1 MQGVPL
7 PAPESDREIRL
18 LTREVYCDKLAVK
31 ERFIRINLKGDGRWK
46 SCLTGEYRLM
56 EVLWESA
63 PVNSTQLVTLC
74 REQLGWT
81 KSTTYT
87 VLRKLCRKGAARNER
102 AVVTPL
108 LTREQVIRAQGEE
121 LAVKAG
127 GMAPFLNAFFSG
139 RKLTMEEALELKDLI
154 DQHTWED

>member
-1 MQGVPL
+1 M
-7 PAPESDREIRL
+7 E
-18 LTREVYCDKLAVK
+18 KL
-31 ERFIRINLKGDGRWK
+31 FD
-46 SCLTGEYRLM
+46 GEYRLM
-56 EVLWESA
+56 EVLWDSA

-74 REQLGWT
+74 RERLGWT

-87 VLRKLCRKGAARNER
+87 VLRKLCQKRAARNER

-127 GMAPFLNAFFSG
+127 GITPFLNAFFSG

-154 DQHTWED
+154 DRHTWED

>member
-1 MQGVPL
+1 MGKCTSEFHPAGDSVPGAAGL
-7 PAPESDREIRL
+7 DQEHHLYGA
-18 LTREVYCDKLAVK
+18 A
-31 ERFIRINLKGDGRWK
+31 
-46 SCLTGEYRLM
+46 
-56 EVLWESA
+56 
-63 PVNSTQLVTLC
+63 Q
-74 REQLGWT
+74 
-81 KSTTYT
+81 
-87 VLRKLCRKGAARNER
+87 GAARNER

>member
-1 MQGVPL
+1 M
-7 PAPESDREIRL
+7 E
-18 LTREVYCDKLAVK
+18 KL
-31 ERFIRINLKGDGRWK
+31 FD
-46 SCLTGEYRLM
+46 GEYRLM

-108 LTREQVIRAQGEE
+108 LTREQVIRAQGGG
-121 LAVKAG
+121 AG
-127 GMAPFLNAFFSG
+127 GEGGGGWPPFLNAFFSG

>member
-1 MQGVPL
+1 M
-7 PAPESDREIRL
+7 E
-18 LTREVYCDKLAVK
+18 KL
-31 ERFIRINLKGDGRWK
+31 FD
-46 SCLTGEYRLM
+46 GEYRLM

-81 KSTTYT
+81 KRTTYT

>member
-1 MQGVPL
+1 M
-7 PAPESDREIRL
+7 E
-18 LTREVYCDKLAVK
+18 KL
-31 ERFIRINLKGDGRWK
+31 FD
-46 SCLTGEYRLM
+46 GEYRLM

-108 LTREQVIRAQGEE
+108 
-121 LAVKAG
+121 AVKAG

>member
-1 MQGVPL
+1 M
-7 PAPESDREIRL
+7 E
-18 LTREVYCDKLAVK
+18 KL
-31 ERFIRINLKGDGRWK
+31 FD
-46 SCLTGEYRLM
+46 GEYRLM

-87 VLRKLCRKGAARNER
+87 GLCGACSGS
-102 AVVTPL
+102 
-108 LTREQVIRAQGEE
+108 QGEE

>member
-1 MQGVPL
+1 M
-7 PAPESDREIRL
+7 E
-18 LTREVYCDKLAVK
+18 KL
-31 ERFIRINLKGDGRWK
+31 FD
-46 SCLTGEYRLM
+46 GEYRLM

-121 LAVKAG
+121 LAVPEAAG
-127 GMAPFLNAFFSG
+127 SGLPGTLGFCPGGVLVDGPHGRHGVRPFIPLAAPAHRRLCGLWF
-139 RKLTMEEALELKDLI
+139 
-154 DQHTWED
+154 

>member
-1 MQGVPL
+1 MGKCTSEFHPAGDSVPGAAGL
-7 PAPESDREIRL
+7 DQEHH
-18 LTREVYCDKLAVK
+18 
-31 ERFIRINLKGDGRWK
+31 
-46 SCLTGEYRLM
+46 
-56 EVLWESA
+56 
-63 PVNSTQLVTLC
+63 
-74 REQLGWT
+74 
-81 KSTTYT
+81 
-87 VLRKLCRKGAARNER
+87 LRKLCRKGAARNER

>member
-1 MQGVPL
+1 M
-7 PAPESDREIRL
+7 E
-18 LTREVYCDKLAVK
+18 KL
-31 ERFIRINLKGDGRWK
+31 FD
-46 SCLTGEYRLM
+46 GEYRLM

-81 KSTTYT
+81 NSTTYT

>member
-1 MQGVPL
+1 MG
-7 PAPESDREIRL
+7 
-18 LTREVYCDKLAVK
+18 
-31 ERFIRINLKGDGRWK
+31 
-46 SCLTGEYRLM
+46 
-56 EVLWESA
+56 SA

-127 GMAPFLNAFFSG
+127 GWPPSSTPFSAGGS
-139 RKLTMEEALELKDLI
+139 
-154 DQHTWED
+154 

>member
-1 MQGVPL
+1 M
-7 PAPESDREIRL
+7 
-18 LTREVYCDKLAVK
+18 
-31 ERFIRINLKGDGRWK
+31 
-46 SCLTGEYRLM
+46 
-56 EVLWESA
+56 
-63 PVNSTQLVTLC
+63 
-74 REQLGWT
+74 
-81 KSTTYT
+81 
-87 VLRKLCRKGAARNER
+87 LRKLCRKGAARNER
-102 AVVTPL
+102 AVVTPQ

>member
-1 MQGVPL
+1 M
-7 PAPESDREIRL
+7 E
-18 LTREVYCDKLAVK
+18 KL
-31 ERFIRINLKGDGRWK
+31 FD
-46 SCLTGEYRLM
+46 GEYRLM

-81 KSTTYT
+81 KRHHLY
-87 VLRKLCRKGAARNER
+87 GAAQAVPEGGGQKR
-102 AVVTPL
+102 ARGGHPAADPGAGHPSP
-108 LTREQVIRAQGEE
+108 RGGAGGEG
-121 LAVKAG
+121 G

>member
-1 MQGVPL
+1 M
-7 PAPESDREIRL
+7 E
-18 LTREVYCDKLAVK
+18 KL
-31 ERFIRINLKGDGRWK
+31 FD
-46 SCLTGEYRLM
+46 GEYRLM

-63 PVNSTQLVTLC
+63 PLNSTQQETLC
-74 REQLGWT
+74 REQLRWPKRPT
-81 KSTTYT
+81 NTL
-87 VLRKLCRKGAARNER
+87 LRKLCRKGAARNER

>member
-1 MQGVPL
+1 M
-7 PAPESDREIRL
+7 E
-18 LTREVYCDKLAVK
+18 KL
-31 ERFIRINLKGDGRWK
+31 FD
-46 SCLTGEYRLM
+46 GEYRLM

-81 KSTTYT
+81 KRTTYT

-127 GMAPFLNAFFSG
+127 GMGPFLNAFFSG

>member
-1 MQGVPL
+1 M
-7 PAPESDREIRL
+7 E
-18 LTREVYCDKLAVK
+18 KL
-31 ERFIRINLKGDGRWK
+31 FD
-46 SCLTGEYRLM
+46 GEYRLM

-127 GMAPFLNAFFSG
+127 GRAPSSTPFQRAEADHGGGTGAEGPDRPAHLGGLTVDGLNTWLTIFLNHLNAG
-139 RKLTMEEALELKDLI
+139 LALGSS
-154 DQHTWED
+154 WPS

>member
-1 MQGVPL
+1 M
-7 PAPESDREIRL
+7 SDLKMGPVETRFAEIIWEKEPVGSTEL
-18 LTREVYCDKLAVK
+18 VKLA
-31 ERFIRINLKGDGRWK
+31 E
-46 SCLTGEYRLM
+46 
-56 EVLWESA
+56 ES
-63 PVNSTQLVTLC
+63 
-74 REQLGWT
+74 LGWK

>member
-1 MQGVPL
+1 M
-7 PAPESDREIRL
+7 E
-18 LTREVYCDKLAVK
+18 KL
-31 ERFIRINLKGDGRWK
+31 FD
-46 SCLTGEYRLM
+46 GEYRLM

-87 VLRKLCRKGAARNER
+87 VLRKLCREGGGQKRARGGHPAADPGAGHPSPRGGAG
-102 AVVTPL
+102 
-108 LTREQVIRAQGEE
+108 GEG
-121 LAVKAG
+121 G

>member
-1 MQGVPL
+1 M
-7 PAPESDREIRL
+7 E
-18 LTREVYCDKLAVK
+18 KL
-31 ERFIRINLKGDGRWK
+31 FD
-46 SCLTGEYRLM
+46 GEYRLM

-63 PVNSTQLVTLC
+63 PVNST
-74 REQLGWT
+74 QLGWT

>member
-1 MQGVPL
+1 M
-7 PAPESDREIRL
+7 E
-18 LTREVYCDKLAVK
+18 KL
-31 ERFIRINLKGDGRWK
+31 FD
-46 SCLTGEYRLM
+46 GEYRLM

-108 LTREQVIRAQGEE
+108 LTRE